1 LDKIQAVLASKQ
13 KEMSDERFNI
23 FVGAV
28 MNTLNKM
35 SEEKKAKYEDIARV
49 LMGSKAYLL
58 LEFQNVIIDVSI
70 FQ

>member
-1 LDKIQAVLASKQ
+1 
-13 KEMSDERFNI
+13 
-23 FVGAV
+23 